1 MCVCP
6 LECLIHPVVEEW
18 VVISFVHLEPL
29 HQVHDVGQDDAA
41 RGQWSAVGVQ
51 VGPLT
56 YFRNHYL
63 VNYCL

>member
-41 RGQWSAVGVQ
+41 RGQRSAVGRG
-51 VGPLT
+51 GPGRATDL
-56 YFRNHYL
+56 FS
-63 VNYCL
+63 C